1 MYGLAKAGCP
11 IVPLSPR
18 FVAAEMM
25 GAVNATGA
33 RALVTDNPG
42 ALGLPATATPEGA
55 LTVARL
61 GAPTTRSGDFS
72 ELADDVQPYED
83 ILANAGAPGSD
94 IAEPAQPDEN
104 IPFRLSL
111 TSGTT
116 GTPKVCVVP
125 QRVAM
130 QGWAEM
136 SIGLGIGPDD
146 VELVAGPLFHGLG
159 FTCALQQLYVGGSL
173 VIHRR
178 FDARKVLDSIARDRT
193 TIFPGVPMIFDR
205 ILAELKSGAADA
217 DTSSVRLLM
226 SSGARACGAM
236 KRRLAGAFRG
246 AVICEFLA
254 GTETGIITLNR
265 EDPHGS
271 KADSCGRPFFRTR
284 LGILDE
290 AGKVQPQGKIG
301 EVAKRG
307 LLTGPVYRG
316 DDKRTAEAFHDGWF
330 RTGDLGYV
338 DEDGYL
344 FLVGRRKDVIV
355 SGGINVYPAEIE
367 DVIRGMKGLRAF
379 VGVGMAEE
387 VWGGSSRGVVV
398 LDSGVELARLV
409 VLPGAWAGLGGDK
422 ILRVVVASVPWS
434 RTGSAGGRAANG
446 DRGRG
451 CAIRGGRLGRLG
463 AMAGALRA
471 AVRDLWVGSVFSGG
485 MPGGELCGVRG
496 RPCCPGLLGG
506 GAGGGGFGRPRR
518 AFLGE
523 GPAGRG
529 DPLMARGVR
538 AVGDRPVGGHDARRL
553 VFQPAG
559 GNVHAGVMASWTAAC
574 AALATAGASSPGMWS
589 IAWAPNE
596 IRYCVIC
603 GSVVPAACSG
613 RVLTHRRTTRP
624 DPIALPEEISRR
636 PATRPA
642 SVM

>member
-1 MYGLAKAGCP
+1 MTSGDRYQQALTVGSVPAMHAADPVTRHKVAVTDGEHRLTWQELDERSTRVAAGLIRYGVRPGEPVALYSGNRIEYIELMYGLAKAGCP

-18 FVAAEMM
+18 FVAAEVT

-33 RALVTDNPG
+33 RALVTDNPA
-42 ALGLPATATPEGA
+42 ALGLPATEAPAGA

-61 GAPTTRSGDFS
+61 AAPAAGSRDFA

-83 ILANAGAPGSD
+83 ILASAGAPGSD
-94 IAEPAQPDEN
+94 SAELAEPDEN
-104 IPFRLSL
+104 VPFRLSL

-205 ILAELKSGAADA
+205 ILAELGSGT

-226 SSGARACGAM
+226 SSGARAGGPL
-236 KRRLAGAFRG
+236 KRRLAEAFRG

-265 EDPHGS
+265 GDPHGP
-271 KADSCGRPFFRTR
+271 KADSCGLPFFRTR
-284 LGILDE
+284 LEILDE
-290 AGKVQPQGKIG
+290 AGRARPQGEIG

-307 LLTGPVYRG
+307 LLTGPVYLG
-316 DDKRTAEAFHDGWF
+316 DGKRTEEAFHDGWF

-344 FLVGRRKDVIV
+344 FLVGRSKDIIV

-367 DVIRGMKGLRAF
+367 DVIRSMQ
-379 VGVGMAEE
+379 GVREVAVIGTPDD
-387 VWGGSSRGVVV
+387 VWGESVKAVLV
-398 LDSGVELARLV
+398 LDEGVEYAPPEIEQRCRTELAGYKIPRVIAFTDTLPRTGSGK
-409 VLPGAWAGLGGDK
+409 VLNREL
-422 ILRVVVASVPWS
+422 ASVP
-434 RTGSAGGRAANG
+434 
-446 DRGRG
+446 
-451 CAIRGGRLGRLG
+451 
-463 AMAGALRA
+463 
-471 AVRDLWVGSVFSGG
+471 
-485 MPGGELCGVRG
+485 
-496 RPCCPGLLGG
+496 
-506 GAGGGGFGRPRR
+506 GF
-518 AFLGE
+518 
-523 GPAGRG
+523 
-529 DPLMARGVR
+529 
-538 AVGDRPVGGHDARRL
+538 
-553 VFQPAG
+553 
-559 GNVHAGVMASWTAAC
+559 
-574 AALATAGASSPGMWS
+574 
-589 IAWAPNE
+589 
-596 IRYCVIC
+596 
-603 GSVVPAACSG
+603 
-613 RVLTHRRTTRP
+613 RRT
-624 DPIALPEEISRR
+624 DDGWSSE
-636 PATRPA
+636 
-642 SVM
+642 

>member
-1 MYGLAKAGCP
+1 MTSGDLYQQALTVGSVPAMHAADPVTGHKVAITEDERRLTWQELDERSTRVAAGLIRYGVRQGDPVALYSGNRIEYIELMYGLAKAGCP
-11 IVPLSPR
+11 IVPLIPR
-18 FVAAEMM
+18 FVAAEVT

-83 ILANAGAPGSD
+83 ILADAGAPGSD

-205 ILAELKSGAADA
+205 ILAELKSSPADA

-226 SSGARACGAM
+226 SSGARAGGAL

-265 EDPHGS
+265 GDPHGS

-307 LLTGPVYRG
+307 LLTGPVYLG

-344 FLVGRRKDVIV
+344 FLVARRKDIIV

-367 DVIRGMKGLRAF
+367 EVIRSMPGVREVAV
-379 VGVGMAEE
+379 VGIPDE
-387 VWGGSSRGVVV
+387 VWGESVKAVLV
-398 LDSGVELARLV
+398 LDEGVAHAPSEIEQHCRAELAGYKIPRVIAFTGALPRTGSGK
-409 VLPGAWAGLGGDK
+409 VLNREL
-422 ILRVVVASVPWS
+422 ASVPGFR
-434 RTGSAGGRAANG
+434 RTDDG
-446 DRGRG
+446 
-451 CAIRGGRLGRLG
+451 
-463 AMAGALRA
+463 
-471 AVRDLWVGSVFSGG
+471 W
-485 MPGGELCGVRG
+485 
-496 RPCCPGLLGG
+496 
-506 GAGGGGFGRPRR
+506 
-518 AFLGE
+518 
-523 GPAGRG
+523 
-529 DPLMARGVR
+529 
-538 AVGDRPVGGHDARRL
+538 
-553 VFQPAG
+553 
-559 GNVHAGVMASWTAAC
+559 
-574 AALATAGASSPGMWS
+574 
-589 IAWAPNE
+589 
-596 IRYCVIC
+596 
-603 GSVVPAACSG
+603 SG
-613 RVLTHRRTTRP
+613 RR
-624 DPIALPEEISRR
+624 
-636 PATRPA
+636 
-642 SVM
+642 

>member
-1 MYGLAKAGCP
+1 MTSGDLYQQALTVGSVPAMHAADPVTRHKVAITEDERRLTWQELDERSTRVAAGLIRYGVRQGDPVALYSGNRIEYIELMYGLAKAGCP

-18 FVAAEMM
+18 FVAAEVT
-25 GAVNATGA
+25 GAVNATGT

-42 ALGLPATATPEGA
+42 ALGLPATATPGGA

-61 GAPTTRSGDFS
+61 GEPTTRSGDFS

-83 ILANAGAPGSD
+83 ILASAGAPGSD

-226 SSGARACGAM
+226 SSGARAGGAL
-236 KRRLAGAFRG
+236 KRHLAEAFRG

-271 KADSCGRPFFRTR
+271 KADSCGLPFFRTR

-290 AGKVQPQGKIG
+290 VGKAQPQGKIG

-307 LLTGPVYRG
+307 LLTGPVYLG

-344 FLVGRRKDVIV
+344 FLVGRSKDIIV

-367 DVIRGMKGLRAF
+367 DVIRSMPGVREAAV
-379 VGVGMAEE
+379 VGIPDE
-387 VWGGSSRGVVV
+387 VWGESVKAVLV
-398 LDSGVELARLV
+398 LDEGVEHAPSEIEQHCRAELAGYKIPRVIAFTGALPRTGSGK
-409 VLPGAWAGLGGDK
+409 VLNREL
-422 ILRVVVASVPWS
+422 ASVP
-434 RTGSAGGRAANG
+434 
-446 DRGRG
+446 
-451 CAIRGGRLGRLG
+451 
-463 AMAGALRA
+463 
-471 AVRDLWVGSVFSGG
+471 
-485 MPGGELCGVRG
+485 GVRRTDDG
-496 RPCCPGLLGG
+496 WS
-506 GAGGGGFGRPRR
+506 
-518 AFLGE
+518 GE
-523 GPAGRG
+523 
-529 DPLMARGVR
+529 
-538 AVGDRPVGGHDARRL
+538 
-553 VFQPAG
+553 
-559 GNVHAGVMASWTAAC
+559 
-574 AALATAGASSPGMWS
+574 
-589 IAWAPNE
+589 
-596 IRYCVIC
+596 
-603 GSVVPAACSG
+603 
-613 RVLTHRRTTRP
+613 
-624 DPIALPEEISRR
+624 
-636 PATRPA
+636 
-642 SVM
+642 